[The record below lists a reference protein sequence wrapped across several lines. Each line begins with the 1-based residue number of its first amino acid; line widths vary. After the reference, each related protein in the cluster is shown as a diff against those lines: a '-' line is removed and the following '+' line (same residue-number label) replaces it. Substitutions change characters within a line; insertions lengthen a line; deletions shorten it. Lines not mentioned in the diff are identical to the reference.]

1 MDNQNVTNNAPAKK
15 MSAGKLISII
25 SMGAAAL
32 GGLGFAFVYF
42 IWPSLWS
49 IITLIALPLLL
60 TIYIP
65 VIDLLPIGVISIVG
79 FVMNWI
85 AWLSI
90 AIVVAALAV
99 SFVNRFVI
107 SKNENKGMTLAALIV
122 SGAVLALIF
131 LVTLV
136 DIILTALGLSML
148 FSVVIIL
155 YALAMLPIFMI

>member
-32 GGLGFAFVYF
+32 GGLGFAFVFF

-49 IITLIALPLLL
+49 IITLISLPLLL

-65 VIDLLPIGVISIVG
+65 VLNLLPIAVISIVD
-79 FVMNWI
+79 FVMNWVG
-85 AWLSI
+85 WLSI

-99 SFVNRFVI
+99 SLVNRFVI
-107 SKNENKGMTLAALIV
+107 SKNENKGMSLSAIIV
-122 SGAVLALIF
+122 SGSVLGLIV
-131 LVTLV
+131 LVTL
-136 DIILTALGLSML
+136 INTILTALGLSVL
-148 FSVVIIL
+148 FSVVLLL
-155 YALAMLPIFMI
+155 YLIPIFLMM